1 MIQIVNGVCEVC
13 CRPPCQLDALGLAP
27 ELVRA
32 RGLEER
38 LVGDRVV
45 EHHAVRPEVERR
57 VGEEESVR
65 GVPVDGA
72 VVGAGRRLERKL
84 RNAVLVG
91 VGLE

>member
-1 MIQIVNGVCEVC
+1 M
-13 CRPPCQLDALGLAP
+13 
-27 ELVRA
+27 
-32 RGLEER
+32 
-38 LVGDRVV
+38 GDRVV

-65 GVPVDGA
+65 GVPVNGA